1 MTEQHLRVAS
11 QSNTLHIFPRLS
23 LHEFPL
29 PSELILQVS
38 HKQPRPVTQNISLR
52 KKKKKNLS
60 AGGNVTSWSHGTLGE
75 QDAQTNCCSRR
86 DELLANCPPRNS
98 PLVSRLSSGFFFPSL
113 LYEQVLVITCNG
125 LRRGYTMCQPPPAI
139 KKRRRKLWH
148 IAFKVLVCASSPTGP
163 FQCPSTNFQR
173 SECWLLAASHCFSL
187 KAGSDRL
194 ACFVLSSSLQGG
206 SVVFLFFILSLFP
219 GCKIHPRLSIFARQR
234 GTVLIYK

>member
-1 MTEQHLRVAS
+1 
-11 QSNTLHIFPRLS
+11 
-23 LHEFPL
+23 
-29 PSELILQVS
+29 
-38 HKQPRPVTQNISLR
+38 
-52 KKKKKNLS
+52 
-60 AGGNVTSWSHGTLGE
+60 
-75 QDAQTNCCSRR
+75 
-86 DELLANCPPRNS
+86 
-98 PLVSRLSSGFFFPSL
+98 
-113 LYEQVLVITCNG
+113 
-125 LRRGYTMCQPPPAI
+125 MCQPPPAI
-139 KKRRRKLWH
+139 KKQRRKLWH

-234 GTVLIYK
+234 GNRSHLQVASVFLCFFSPPPLVKVLVIGFVKHAAPRKDAARIWVVSAGARGVAQILKKPTHGRRLGDEP